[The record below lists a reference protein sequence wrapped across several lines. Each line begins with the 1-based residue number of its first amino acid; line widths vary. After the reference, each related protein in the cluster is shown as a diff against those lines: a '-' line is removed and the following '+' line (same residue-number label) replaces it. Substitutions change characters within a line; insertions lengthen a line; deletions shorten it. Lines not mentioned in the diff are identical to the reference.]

1 MSPDVSAEGLRYI
14 EDSYRNDFNNGYV
27 VGNVGVPVWTDPAF
41 LAANEAIRTKY
52 VNVNP
57 EYFAGCINR
66 PTVTIRLEEPFYCQE
81 LYAIL
86 DGVIQ
91 TVITDPQAD
100 PQLLLTKPLTSSN
113 GNTWISWAVRPNRE
127 KQTSIF

>member
-1 MSPDVSAEGLRYI
+1 
-14 EDSYRNDFNNGYV
+14 NDYNNGYV

-41 LAANEAIRTKY
+41 LAANEAIRAKY
-52 VNVNP
+52 VNVDLEHFQSFIEKP
-57 EYFAGCINR
+57 A
-66 PTVTIRLEEPFYCQE
+66 VTIRLEEPFYCQE

-100 PQLLLTKPLTSSN
+100 PQVLLDQ
-113 GNTWISWAVRPNRE
+113 AVE
-127 KQTSIF
+127 KFQKEYLDKLGR